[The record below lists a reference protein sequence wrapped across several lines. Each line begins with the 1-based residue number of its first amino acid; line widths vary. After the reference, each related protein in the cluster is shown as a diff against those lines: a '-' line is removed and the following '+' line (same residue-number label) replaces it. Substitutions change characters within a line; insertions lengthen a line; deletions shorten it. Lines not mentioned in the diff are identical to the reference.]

1 MPTRRTALAI
11 ALAVFVTTISLTRA
25 ADKTIILEIG
35 TNGTTLMLERP
46 FKAVLIGDP
55 GVVDVLTQGDR
66 WAMVQPQGLGATNIV
81 FIDEGNIAIA
91 NFRVVVC
98 KTGAKSTSFNEQ
110 TNCEQVDIEINDH
123 RT

>member
-1 MPTRRTALAI
+1 MPTRRICTALAI
-11 ALAVFVTTISLTRA
+11 VFAILATTISLTRA
-25 ADKTIILEIG
+25 ADNTIVLEIG
-35 TNGTTLMLERP
+35 TDGMALMLERP

-55 GVVDVLTQGDR
+55 EVVDVLTQGDR

-98 KTGAKSTSFNEQ
+98 KIGVKSTSLSGQ
-110 TNCEQVDIEINDH
+110 ASCEHVDVDH